1 MSRVLITGNLGYI
14 GPVLQRVFRESAPD
28 VALVGY
34 DSGFFAHGLSTNVR
48 SPDVGLERQWYGDVR
63 DVPDAAL
70 EGVDTVIH
78 LAAISN
84 DPMGSSY
91 EAVTDEINHRASVA
105 LAAQAKRA
113 GVSRFVFAS
122 SCSMYGFAEGG
133 ARGEGD
139 ALNPLTAY
147 ARSKVATEEGLREL
161 AGPGFGV
168 TCLRFATACGM
179 SERIRLDLVLNDF
192 VAGAIASGRVDILS
206 DGSPWRPIIAIEDMS
221 AAMLWAHCR
230 DAANGGEFLAV
241 NTGSDDWNFQ
251 VRELANAV
259 AETIPGTEVTVNH
272 NAPPDKRSYRVSFAR
287 FAELAPGWK
296 PRRGLGEVIGEIAE
310 GLRAIGF
317 ADERF
322 REGPFIRLHTLDRHR
337 RSGLLDETLRWRKE

>member
-14 GPVLQRVFRESAPD
+14 GPVLQRVFRESAPE
-28 VALVGY
+28 VALVGF
-34 DSGFFAHGLSTNVR
+34 DSGFFAHGLSTELR

-63 DVPDAAL
+63 EVPPAAL

-84 DPMGSSY
+84 DPMGKSF
-91 EAVTDEINHRASVA
+91 EAVTDEVNHRASVK
-105 LAAQAKRA
+105 LAAEAKRA

-133 ARGEGD
+133 ARREED
-139 ALNPLTAY
+139 ELNPLTAY
-147 ARSKVATEEGLREL
+147 ARSKVATERGL
-161 AGPGFGV
+161 AGLADERFLV

-179 SERIRLDLVLNDF
+179 SDRIRLDLVLNDF

-206 DGSPWRPIIAIEDMS
+206 DGTPWRPLIAVEDMS
-221 AAMLWAHCR
+221 AAMLWAAR
-230 DAANGGEFLAV
+230 RERGNGGEFLAL
-241 NTGSDDWNFQ
+241 NTGADDWNFQ
-251 VRELANAV
+251 VRQLADAV
-259 AETIPGTEVTVNH
+259 AEALPGTAVSVNPD
-272 NAPPDKRSYRVSFAR
+272 APPDKRSYRVSFAR
-287 FAELAPGWK
+287 FAELAPEWH
-296 PRRGLGEVIGEIAE
+296 PRRTLAEVIGEIAG

-322 REGPFIRLHTLDRHR
+322 REGRFIRLRTLDRHR
-337 RSGLLDETLRWRKE
+337 REGLLDDTLRWRHG